1 MRKVLVTFL
10 LGIFLVSA
18 VSAASWHNTEQDI
31 ELDAVDEE
39 SGIANTFYCIDQSDE
54 CDPRDGGQQYN
65 DGDTITVSDEG
76 INYLRYNSE
85 DNIGNIEETSSKTVK
100 LDFTRPE
107 TSNNYTGGWHNSPV
121 TVGLTCDDPENPDA
135 SGCDT
140 TELCKGNS
148 CALSEGTEARFSTEG
163 INTLSYRS
171 IDVAGMIEPVQ
182 DQDVSLDFTD
192 PQVGVQKQS
201 LSSEAMNA
209 TVACTDGLSGCDS
222 SSYRLHVSETSALA
236 CPTDQSR
243 YNEGSTYEVN
253 QHLWVCAAAKDEAG
267 NWDYSDQPVE
277 FSVGTL
283 TTDLEYP
290 GQPGAVIT
298 NVDSAIPISLEVG
311 NEEEDK
317 DRTIN
322 VSLEG
327 PTQFQDGN
335 MWEEIE
341 LNGVETREFNFIAKP
356 EQVGNSTVT
365 VNIRAKDEGF
375 TVTEEIE
382 IQTRESGS
390 RTSSAGREAPG
401 IGLIQIAV
409 LGLIASTYY
418 IAGRN
423 W

>member
-1 MRKVLVTFL
+1 MKKIAVTL
-10 LGIFLVSA
+10 ILAIFLVS
-18 VSAASWHNTEQDI
+18 SASAQWHNSDQDI
-31 ELDAVDEE
+31 TLNAEDEE
-39 SGIANTFYCIDQSDE
+39 SGINNTYYCIDQSDE
-54 CDPRDGGQQYN
+54 CDPRQDGQEYN
-65 DGDTITVSDEG
+65 GPFTVSEEG
-76 INYLRYNSE
+76 INFVRYNSK
-85 DNIGNIEETSSKTVK
+85 DRVGNIEDTHSKTIR
-100 LDFTRPE
+100 LDFTEPV
-107 TSNNYTGGWHNSPV
+107 TADDYPGGWQNSSV
-121 TVGLTCDDPENPDA
+121 TVGISCEDPEEPDA

-140 TELCKGNS
+140 RELCKGSS
-148 CALSEGTEARFSTEG
+148 CTLSEGTSATFSTEG
-163 INTLSYRS
+163 QNTLRYRS
-171 IDVAGMIEPVQ
+171 TDVAGNTEPIQ
-182 DQDVSLDFTD
+182 DQDILLDFTP
-192 PQVGVQKQS
+192 PQVAVQKES

-209 TVACTDGLSGCDS
+209 TVACTDELSGCDT
-222 SSYRLHVSETSALA
+222 SSYRLHVSETSALS

-267 NWDYSDQPVE
+267 NWDYSNQPVE

-283 TTDLEYP
+283 TTDLDYP

-335 MWEEIE
+335 MWEEVD
-341 LNGVETREFNFIAKP
+341 LNGVETREFNFIAQP
-356 EQVGNSTVT
+356 EQVGNSTVK
-365 VNIRAKDEGF
+365 IDIKAEDEGF

-382 IQTRESGS
+382 IRTRESGS

-409 LGLIASTYY
+409 LGLIASMYY